1 MQERKT
7 SGHED
12 RFLNSEIRHMK
23 KSAARFGTGNGKMK
37 SKQRTPAAFTRA
49 ENELKTEPV
58 SEEISKEKQAR
69 TSVCSD
75 RSYEEKSRKP
85 KPHRKTSA
93 LGNMN
98 LSITLNQESN

>member
-12 RFLNSEIRHMK
+12 QFLNSEIRHMK

-58 SEEISKEKQAR
+58 SEEISKENKPGPACALTGAMKKNR
-69 TSVCSD
+69 EN
-75 RSYEEKSRKP
+75 RSHIGK
-85 KPHRKTSA
+85 HQ
-93 LGNMN
+93 L
-98 LSITLNQESN
+98 